1 MELISTLKI
10 GWLNGWILLCLIYL
24 IFGILLMAFPKDIV
38 ARLYN
43 YDRSGWSKT
52 QRAFYVIGKLL
63 ALVCLVLIIFTPLK
77 IRANIFIPGIIL
89 FALGLAGFITSL
101 FNFKNT
107 PLDQPITRG
116 LYRISR
122 HPQVLMLFIMSIGIC
137 ITIGSGLVLFI
148 VIISSLFLHSRD
160 LAEEKACLE
169 RYGDSYR
176 NYIKLVPRYF
186 LIKTHMKEEGKNVKK
201 Y

>member
-1 MELISTLKI
+1 MELIPTLKI
-10 GWLNGWILLCLIYL
+10 GWLNGWILLCLIYS
-24 IFGILLMAFPKDIV
+24 IFGILLLAFPKDVV
-38 ARLYN
+38 ARLYD
-43 YDRSGWSKT
+43 YDRSSWSKT
-52 QRAFYVIGKLL
+52 QKVIYLIGKLL

-89 FALGLAGFITSL
+89 FALGLAGFIIAL

-107 PLDQPITRG
+107 PPDQPVARG

-148 VIISSLFLHSRD
+148 VTISSLFLHSRD
-160 LAEEKACLE
+160 LAEEKVCIE

-176 NYIKLVPRYF
+176 NYTKLVPRYF
-186 LIKTHMKEEGKNVKK
+186 LIKTHIKEEGKNVKK

>member
-1 MELISTLKI
+1 MELILTLKI
-10 GWLNGWILLCLIYL
+10 GWLNGWILLVILYL
-24 IFGILLMAFPKDIV
+24 IFGILLLAFPKDV
-38 ARLYN
+38 RVRLYE
-43 YDRSGWSKT
+43 YDRSSWSKT
-52 QRAFYVIGKLL
+52 RRAFYIIGKLL
-63 ALVCLVLIIFTPLK
+63 ALICLILIIFTPLK

-89 FALGLAGFITSL
+89 FALGLAGFITAL

-107 PLDQPITRG
+107 SPNQPVARG

-122 HPQVLMLFIMSIGIC
+122 HPQVIMLFIMSIGIC
-137 ITIGSGLVLFI
+137 IAIGSWLVLFI
-148 VIISSLFLHSRD
+148 MIVSSLFLHFRD

-169 RYGDSYR
+169 RYGDAYR

-186 LIKTHMKEEGKNVKK
+186 LIRTHMKEEGENIKK